1 MITTNSSLHSASIS
15 HHPEPEMLLAYA
27 AGALSEGAA
36 LAIACHAS
44 ICRECRDEVRRLDAV
59 GGEVMSEIAP
69 AGLCDDALDRVLARL
84 DEAVAP
90 GPVAPPLD
98 PETRTIVPR
107 PLQRYLGGSLRSLSW
122 HRVGRMFEEVRL
134 PLSQSGVKA
143 TLMRIKPGQIMPRH
157 SHGGLE
163 YTLVLAGGYQDNG
176 LAFRRGDY
184 AELDSQQEHQPVA
197 DPDGECL
204 CLVVL
209 DAPVRLSGLMG
220 RLINPFLRV

>member
-1 MITTNSSLHSASIS
+1 MITTNPSITPAPVS
-15 HHPEPEMLLAYA
+15 HHPSPETLLAYA
-27 AGALSEGAA
+27 AGALSEGVA

-44 ICRECRDEVRRLDAV
+44 ICRDCRRELGRLDAV
-59 GGEVMSEIAP
+59 GGEIMTDVSP
-69 AGLCDDALDRVLARL
+69 AAIGSDALDRVLARL
-84 DEAVAP
+84 DEPAP
-90 GPVAPPLD
+90 AAPVAPPLD
-98 PETRTIVPR
+98 RETRSLVPR
-107 PLQRYLGGSLRSLSW
+107 PLQRYLGGSLRALPW
-122 HRVGRMFEEVRL
+122 HHVGRMFEEVRL
-134 PLSQSGVKA
+134 PLSGTRVKA

-176 LAFRRGDY
+176 VAFGRGDFS
-184 AELDSQQEHQPVA
+184 ELDSNDEHQPVA

-209 DAPVRLSGLMG
+209 DAPVRLSGFVG

>member
-1 MITTNSSLHSASIS
+1 MITSNASLHSAPIS
-15 HHPEPEMLLAYA
+15 HHPDPEILLAYA
-27 AGALSEGAA
+27 AGALSEGVA

-44 ICRECRDEVRRLDAV
+44 ICRECRREIDRLDAV
-59 GGEVMSEIAP
+59 GGEIINEVTP
-69 AGLCDDALDRVLARL
+69 AAVSDYALDRVLARL
-84 DEAVAP
+84 DEAVPP
-90 GPVAPPLD
+90 GPMTPPLD
-98 PETRTIVPR
+98 PETRTLVPR
-107 PLQRYLGGSLRSLSW
+107 PLQRYLGGSLRALPW

-134 PLSQSGVKA
+134 PLSERGVKA
-143 TLMRIKPGQIMPRH
+143 TLMRIKPGQVMPRH

-163 YTLVLAGGYQDNG
+163 HTLVLAGGYQDNG
-176 LAFRRGDY
+176 VAFHRGDY
-184 AELDSQQEHQPVA
+184 AELDSEHEHQPVA